1 MDELFK
7 PISGLKGVGEK
18 KASYYKR
25 LGVLTV
31 YDLIY
36 HLPRGYID
44 YSCPV
49 SPMDA
54 PLNEYSV
61 LRGAVVMKMPEQ
73 RIRKGLSIFKA
84 KVSDGLNDFM
94 VVIYNNYYGFKALQI
109 GCEYL
114 FTVR

>member
-7 PISGLKGVGEK
+7 PISELKGVGEK
-18 KASYYKR
+18 NASYYKR

-61 LRGAVVMKMPEQ
+61 LRGAVVMKC
-73 RIRKGLSIFKA
+73 LSSESE
-84 KVSDGLNDFM
+84 KVLA
-94 VVIYNNYYGFKALQI
+94 I
-109 GCEYL
+109 
-114 FTVR
+114 